1 LDDGMI
7 RINNNGATTPFGI
20 FFVICLVAVLAIF
33 NLSPVGSDINT
44 RLLANYQSTV
54 KQLISI

>member
-1 LDDGMI
+1 MI